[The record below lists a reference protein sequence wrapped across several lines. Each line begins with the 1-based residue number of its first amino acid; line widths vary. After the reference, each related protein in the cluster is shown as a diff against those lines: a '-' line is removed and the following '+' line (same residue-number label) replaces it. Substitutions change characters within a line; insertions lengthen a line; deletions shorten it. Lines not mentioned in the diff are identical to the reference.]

1 MCEKEKKEKKK
12 KKNCFSELRRDGK
25 STVGAG
31 NMHIVALGSSI
42 VLDWF
47 PLSTW
52 IMHHYLQQLTHWYRA
67 LLTLIYFCI

>member
-1 MCEKEKKEKKK
+1 MCEKEKKKRKKK
-12 KKNCFSELRRDGK
+12 ICFSELRRDGK

-47 PLSTW
+47 PLGS
-52 IMHHYLQQLTHWYRA
+52 
-67 LLTLIYFCI
+67 CIITYNSSHIGTVHF